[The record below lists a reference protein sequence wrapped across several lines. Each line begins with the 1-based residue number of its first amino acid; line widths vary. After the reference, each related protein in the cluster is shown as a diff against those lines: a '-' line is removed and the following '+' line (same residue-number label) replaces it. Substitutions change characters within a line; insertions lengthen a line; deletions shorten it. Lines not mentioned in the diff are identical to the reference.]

1 MMILESSFIIIPL
14 TQQPLTVFLL
24 FPTLQRDA
32 SGQPDQIVKNM
43 PEMANLVYN
52 MYMHMIQTSQKY
64 RQVTV
69 QTLLFMTIQCRKL
82 SLFLYFITFKVQ
94 HSK

>member
-1 MMILESSFIIIPL
+1 MPESANKTDIFLHYHSVHTTLWIQNNLYL
-14 TQQPLTVFLL
+14 TDAFLVFLSCA
-24 FPTLQRDA
+24 QRDA

-64 RQVTV
+64 RQV
-69 QTLLFMTIQCRKL
+69 RK
-82 SLFLYFITFKVQ
+82 
-94 HSK
+94 

>member
-1 MMILESSFIIIPL
+1 MDWKQSFSYWLII
-14 TQQPLTVFLL
+14 FLFFF
-24 FPTLQRDA
+24 FPQRDA

-64 RQVTV
+64 RQVNV
-69 QTLLFMTIQCRKL
+69 FDK
-82 SLFLYFITFKVQ
+82 
-94 HSK
+94 